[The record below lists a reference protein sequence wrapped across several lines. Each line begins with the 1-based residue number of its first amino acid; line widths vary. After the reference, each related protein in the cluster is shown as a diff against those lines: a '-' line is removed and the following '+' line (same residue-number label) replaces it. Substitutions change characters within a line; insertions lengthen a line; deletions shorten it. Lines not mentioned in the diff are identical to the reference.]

1 MPEKLK
7 NTITDNFVFGF
18 LAKLAQQNHIIII
31 IVILSFSKGSIFKRF
46 SSTRNEKSAF
56 SNSSSLKSVFEKL
69 CFRDGL
75 ASVNGKPTVELKMRF
90 QISPAQCGRDL
101 K

>member
-7 NTITDNFVFGF
+7 NTIMDNFVFGF
-18 LAKLAQQNHIIII
+18 LGKLAQQNHIII
-31 IVILSFSKGSIFKRF
+31 IVILSFSKGSVFKRF

-56 SNSSSLKSVFEKL
+56 SNSSSVKSVFEKL

-75 ASVNGKPTVELKMRF
+75 V
-90 QISPAQCGRDL
+90 
-101 K
+101 